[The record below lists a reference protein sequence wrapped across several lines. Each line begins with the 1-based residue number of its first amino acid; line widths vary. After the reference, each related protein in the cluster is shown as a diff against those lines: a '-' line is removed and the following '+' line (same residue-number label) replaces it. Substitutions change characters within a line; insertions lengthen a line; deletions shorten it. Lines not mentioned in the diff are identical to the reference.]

1 MTQTYVQFLH
11 CLNYGEDWELR
22 YDEHQHAIVSV
33 KTADVQNKLTNI
45 GFTQDLVRD
54 FGFPTELS
62 IPCNHWTALRCTSDF
77 ANSMSEILEELR
89 AQELLL
95 LNPTSRIDIKSA
107 LDLFEFP
114 TYIKDLILDF
124 TAPMLPS
131 VMAQEL
137 FQQRK
142 RWKNHDK
149 LLSYVASCE
158 WIEQEYRGYDYKLKR
173 RFKRGRDRYSLSI
186 YLNENYDDYW
196 PNGFRQYTFQSIE
209 DHWLSIRETERYL
222 IQWMAGILLGGN
234 CEYTHYIDRFRIGF
248 LQITGIINKR
258 QTVRECENVSYEKI
272 PVIHASI
279 PNPYHNQWSTFHV
292 FQPSQWNEYIRQVG
306 MKRFRNKS
314 YRPRKFKLKFTSGP
328 TLREAI
334 HQDVHND
341 VKIMVSDMVKEAISF
356 LQLGCRFWA
365 SNVLANLKFCGK
377 EWRVMHGGLKAFRVD
392 MPEDENASREKDC
405 FGLGELSCPGTSS
418 IGEIDSDPIKAAR
431 KIKWQRTKENS
442 QRKRRQKYEKDR
454 KFRRNRVHNKAWAT
468 KVSRA

>member
-222 IQWMAGILLGGN
+222 
-234 CEYTHYIDRFRIGF
+234 
-248 LQITGIINKR
+248 
-258 QTVRECENVSYEKI
+258 
-272 PVIHASI
+272 
-279 PNPYHNQWSTFHV
+279 